1 MGVGRSGPATEYSR
15 GCGQGQANIHRGCCL
30 DHFQQLHRVSPPGQ
44 AAPFELTNYANV
56 KKRARLIAKVTED
69 RYMPPWH
76 PVDGHGKFLD
86 ERRLSEVE
94 LATLK
99 NWQKSGMAEG
109 PADKLPELPK
119 FESDWLLGELDLNR
133 PCPRRSPCPRMART
147 FTATSVIPLDLK
159 ETSGWLASAMA
170 PALARC
176 CTT

>member
-1 MGVGRSGPATEYSR
+1 MGVGRSGPATSTAEARPS
-15 GCGQGQANIHRGCCL
+15 QANVHRGWPRS
-30 DHFQQLHRVSPPGQ
+30 FSTTAPSVTAPGRR
-44 AAPFELTNYANV
+44 PFELTNYANV

-109 PADKLPELPK
+109 RQTSCP
-119 FESDWLLGELDLNR
+119 SR
-133 PCPRRSPCPRMART
+133 PSLR
-147 FTATSVIPLDLK
+147 AT
-159 ETSGWLASAMA
+159 GY
-170 PALARC
+170 
-176 CTT
+176 